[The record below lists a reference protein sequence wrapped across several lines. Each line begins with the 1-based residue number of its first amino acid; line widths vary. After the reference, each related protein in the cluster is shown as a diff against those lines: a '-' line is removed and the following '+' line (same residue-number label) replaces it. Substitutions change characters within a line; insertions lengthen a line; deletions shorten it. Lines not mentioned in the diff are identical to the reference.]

1 MKALKIIGMVV
12 VKLACVGLYVFV
24 VMQLWN
30 WLMPYVFGITELTFW
45 QTLGVLLLC
54 KLLFLGN
61 GWNYRRG
68 RYGRP
73 SRQRERR
80 WKSDFRKKWEERMC
94 NPQKPED
101 EQ

>member
-1 MKALKIIGMVV
+1 MKVLKIIGLVV
-12 VKLACVGLYVFV
+12 VKLACIAFYVFV

-30 WLMPYVFGITELTFW
+30 WLMPYVFGITTLTFW

-68 RYGRP
+68 KYGPPRNAK
-73 SRQRERR
+73 RR
-80 WKSDFRKKWEERMC
+80 WKSGFSEKWKEKIC
-94 NPQKPED
+94 NRQENEN

>member
-1 MKALKIIGMVV
+1 MKVLKIIGLVV
-12 VKLACVGLYVFV
+12 AKLACITLYVFV

-30 WLMPYVFGITELTFW
+30 WLMPYVFGITALTFW

-68 RYGRP
+68 KYGSPRHAK
-73 SRQRERR
+73 RQ
-80 WKSDFRKKWEERMC
+80 WKSGFRQKWKEKMC
-94 NPQKPED
+94 NSQENEN